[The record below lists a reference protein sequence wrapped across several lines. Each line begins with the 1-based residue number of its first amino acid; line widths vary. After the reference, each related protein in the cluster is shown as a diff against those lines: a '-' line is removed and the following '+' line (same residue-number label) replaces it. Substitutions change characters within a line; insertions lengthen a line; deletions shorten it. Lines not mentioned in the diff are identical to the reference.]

1 VREGRS
7 SRCAIAARAAV
18 AGAVLITATV
28 VVAGGTATAD
38 GSKSA
43 SKGFKHCGTKTLY
56 GKTLDIRVKGEM
68 RSCQRVQ
75 RIIRGKCKIRRKHWS
90 CFSFRTPDPPLV
102 WFRSKELFDRRWS
115 TVIEARR
122 YPCADATLT
131 SEDWNG
137 PSREFPTR
145 KQILSDDLIRCDLL
159 DGMTIDEVE
168 ALLGEPS
175 EHGGG
180 RGHPYRDYSIGPE
193 RDSFFQVD
201 SEVLSIQFTS
211 KGIFRRASIYQS

>member
-1 VREGRS
+1 ML
-7 SRCAIAARAAV
+7 A
-18 AGAVLITATV
+18 
-28 VVAGGTATAD
+28 GTATAD
-38 GSKSA
+38 RPKPA

-75 RIIRGKCKIRRKHWS
+75 RIIRGKCEIQSKHWS

-122 YPCADATLT
+122 YPCAEATLT
-131 SEDWNG
+131 SEEWNG

-145 KQILSDDLIRCDLL
+145 QQILSDDLIRCDLL

-168 ALLGEPS
+168 ALLGKPD
-175 EHGGG
+175 EHGAGH
-180 RGHPYRDYSIGPE
+180 GHPYRDYYIGPE

-201 SEVLSIQFTS
+201 AEVLSIRFTS
-211 KGIFRRASIYQS
+211 KGIFLRASIYQS